1 MSDEANE
8 QGFAN
13 VREQTNERWLPI
25 REASE
30 RLNLSE
36 RVLQKRAQRGEIASR
51 KVKNRWEV
59 LVCGTDPAE
68 APNERTP
75 EHDSRTNERK
85 RTNVRESNERGEP
98 SPDTVLV
105 AQLRSEVLFLRAELE
120 RRNEAESELR
130 RLMLTDKQELLELRQ
145 QVAIGAAPQSE
156 TGEPLAND
164 KQGAHKPTSG
174 GWWQFWK
181 RIQRY

>member
-1 MSDEANE
+1 MSDESNE

-13 VREQTNERWLPI
+13 VREQTNELWLPI

-30 RLNLSE
+30 RLNVSE
-36 RVLQKRAQRGEIASR
+36 RVLQKRALRGEIASR

-68 APNERTP
+68 SPNE
-75 EHDSRTNERK
+75 HSRTNERK

-98 SPDTVLV
+98 SSDAALV
-105 AQLRSEVLFLRAELE
+105 AQLQSEVLFLRAELE

-145 QVAIGAAPQSE
+145 RVALVEAPRAEATDNTRETPEGAQ
-156 TGEPLAND
+156 
-164 KQGAHKPTSG
+164 KPTSG
-174 GWWQFWK
+174 GWWARLWK
-181 RIQRY
+181 GKGRGKK